1 MTVPR
6 YRIGVDVGGTHTDLV
21 LYDVVTGALL
31 VEKVASTPNN
41 PALGV
46 LNGLANFIRRG
57 IDPGE
62 IDFFAHGTTI
72 TTNALLEMRGAKVGL
87 LITKGYRAIQ
97 EIQTQARDGNLFD
110 YFYEKPVPIA
120 PQSLT
125 HEIPER
131 SDYLGNVLLAL
142 DREAVR
148 RAAREFKA
156 AGVQSIAVCYLFS
169 FMNPPHEQETRTI
182 IAQEC
187 PDAHVS
193 LSSEVLP
200 RIREWPRLSTT
211 LVNAYLEP
219 VLVRYIDDLNRGLD
233 AAGVGT
239 RQRFL
244 MQSNGGVM
252 PFAAAIAGGKTV
264 HTLLSGPA
272 AGAQAAACLAR
283 ALASSSPHPCG
294 EGVGPW
300 GTSLPTPLDPPPQP
314 SPTRG
319 EGVAAARRQLNPA
332 PVPLNTSPA
341 GPRYSEGSAPQQNDR
356 SRQQPTS
363 IGGGEENEARGLG
376 LVTLDMGGT
385 SADIAFIEGGT
396 PLEVTEGVIA
406 RRQVDVPALDLTTIS
421 AGGGSIAAVRGGFLT
436 VGPISAGANPGP
448 ACYGRGGTQPTVTD
462 ADLVCGF
469 LNPDGFLGGLQKLDI
484 AAAQEALRRDVAE
497 PLQMSVLETA
507 AGIRRIVD
515 IRMADEVRVF
525 AAKRGVDLTAF
536 TLLPFGGAGAVH
548 AAAVAEELGMA
559 RILVPPR
566 PGAFSVLGLIC
577 TDVVHDY
584 MRSELRPLAEIDA
597 DHAEEIFAALE
608 AKAHAD
614 IVAEGLNAA
623 DARCSRELD
632 LRYAGQG
639 YELRTPLDGL
649 FVSSLSAATLGAA
662 RRRFDE
668 RHGQIHGHRARDRP
682 VEIVSYRLRL
692 RVAVPKFEQRREQSS
707 LRLTP
712 PPGKGERAVW
722 FNGAAATMSAL
733 YERDK
738 LDPGATLVGPA
749 IVEQFDATTVIPPGW
764 HATVDDFRNLVIAKR
779 EA

>member
-1 MTVPR
+1 MWAAPTR
-6 YRIGVDVGGTHTDLV
+6 TLW
-21 LYDVVTGALL
+21 LYDVTTGALL
-31 VEKVASTPNN
+31 VEKVASTSSN
-41 PALGV
+41 PAVGV
-46 LNGLANFIRRG
+46 LNGIANFIRRG
-57 IDPGE
+57 VDPAE

-97 EIQTQARDGNLFD
+97 EIQNQARDGNLFD

-125 HEIPER
+125 REIAER
-131 SDYLGNVLLAL
+131 SDYLGNVLVAL
-142 DREAVR
+142 DRKAVQ
-148 RAAREFKA
+148 RAARELKT

-169 FMNPPHEQETRTI
+169 FMNPAHEQETRTL
-182 IAQEC
+182 IADEC
-187 PDAHVS
+187 PDVHVS
-193 LSSEVLP
+193 PSSEVLP
-200 RIREWPRLSTT
+200 RVREWPRLSTT

-219 VLVRYIDDLNRGLD
+219 VLVRYVEELNHGLD
-233 AAGVGT
+233 EAGVGT

-272 AGAQAAACLAR
+272 AGAQAAAY
-283 ALASSSPHPCG
+283 LAS
-294 EGVGPW
+294 
-300 GTSLPTPLDPPPQP
+300 D
-314 SPTRG
+314 
-319 EGVAAARRQLNPA
+319 AK
-332 PVPLNTSPA
+332 
-341 GPRYSEGSAPQQNDR
+341 R
-356 SRQQPTS
+356 S
-363 IGGGEENEARGLG
+363 

-385 SADIAFIEGGT
+385 SADIAFIEGGA

-421 AGGGSIAAVRGGFLT
+421 AGGGSIATVDGGFLT
-436 VGPISAGANPGP
+436 VGPTSAGADPGP
-448 ACYGRGGTQPTVTD
+448 VCYGRGGTQPTVTD
-462 ADLVCGF
+462 ADLVCGL
-469 LNPDGFLGGLQKLDI
+469 LNPDYFLGGLQKLDL
-484 AAAQEALRRDVAE
+484 AAAQKALQRHVAE
-497 PLQMSVLETA
+497 PLRMGILEAA

-548 AAAVAEELGMA
+548 AAAVAEELGMV
-559 RILVPPR
+559 RILVQPR
-566 PGAFSVLGLIC
+566 PGAFSALGLLC

-584 MRSELRPLAEIDA
+584 MRSELRPLSEIDA

-608 AKAHAD
+608 AKARAD
-614 IVAEGLNAA
+614 IETEGLNSAH
-623 DARCSRELD
+623 ARYSRELD

-649 FVSSLSAATLGAA
+649 FVERMSAATLDAA
-662 RRRFDE
+662 RARFDE
-668 RHGQIHGHRARDRP
+668 RHAQIHGHSAKDRP

-692 RVAVPKFEQRREQSS
+692 RVEVPKVQQHEEASS
-707 LRLTP
+707 SPRSENVR
-712 PPGKGERAVW
+712 KGERVVH
-722 FNGAAATMSAL
+722 FDGARATVSAL
-733 YERDK
+733 YERSK
-738 LDPGATLVGPA
+738 LDPGAMLAGPA

-764 HATVDDFRNLVIAKR
+764 HATVDGFRNLVLSKR